1 VSDEPWVDD
10 LHPEAF
16 KTLVEGAPAILYIDR
31 PDEPS
36 TNLYTSPQI
45 EPILGFTARAWRDD
59 PHLWRTQVHPD
70 DLERVLA
77 THRTSNETASPYV
90 DEYRIRTKDGR
101 TLWMRDEAWPVLAD
115 DGEVLFWRGVML
127 DITDRKEAEEKLRW
141 SLDILRR
148 TVQQRRALAQRLEH
162 AQEEERRR
170 IAADLHDD
178 PIQVMSA
185 VDMRLQML
193 QSFPASMTPEAI
205 AEIEADVAAAIER
218 LRSLLFE
225 LRPASL
231 ERDGLAAALRIY
243 LDHTA
248 KTTGWTV
255 EVVDRLDSAPES
267 AVSTILFRI
276 AQEAI
281 ANARKHA
288 RASSLSAE
296 VIGAAD
302 GVLVRVTDDGV
313 GFTPDLVREPEP
325 GHLGLSTMVER
336 AELAGGWVRVT
347 SAPGAGTTVE
357 CWLPTDEGV
366 GEPRASS
373 EYG

>member
-1 VSDEPWVDD
+1 VSESTWVDD

-16 KTLVEGAPAILYIDR
+16 KTLVEGVPAILYIDR

-45 EPILGFTARAWRDD
+45 ERILGFTTEEWRDD
-59 PHLWRTQVHPD
+59 PLLWRNQVHPD
-70 DLERVLA
+70 DVDRVLA
-77 THRTSNETASPYV
+77 THRRSNETASQYL

-101 TLWMRDEAWPVLAD
+101 TMWIRDEAWPVLAED
-115 DGEVLFWRGVML
+115 DAILFWRGVML

-141 SLDILRR
+141 SLDVLRR
-148 TVQQRRALAQRLEH
+148 TVQQRRALAVRLEH

-193 QSFPASMTPEAI
+193 QQFPASVTPEAI
-205 AEIEADVAAAIER
+205 ASIEADVAIAIER
-218 LRSLLFE
+218 LRSVLFE

-231 ERDGLAAALRIY
+231 DRAGLAETLRVY
-243 LDHTA
+243 LEHTA
-248 KTTGWTV
+248 TTTGWTV
-255 EVVDRLDSAPES
+255 DLVDRLDQQPLADV
-267 AVSTILFRI
+267 AAILFRI
-276 AQEAI
+276 AQEAVV
-281 ANARKHA
+281 NARKHA
-288 RASSLSAE
+288 VASTVSVELAD
-296 VIGAAD
+296 AAD
-302 GVLVRVTDDGV
+302 GVLVRIVDDGV
-313 GFTPDLVREPEP
+313 GFTYEPLAAPEP
-325 GHLGLSTMVER
+325 GHLGLSTMLER

-357 CWLPTDEGV
+357 SWLPADVFVADPEL
-366 GEPRASS
+366 A
-373 EYG
+373 